1 MYLLQKFSKAQMYI
15 GNDNIKWETYWDKNK
30 FKEMK
35 KKKKKKKK
43 GNDLKIIKE
52 VILNIL

>member
-43 GNDLKIIKE
+43 GNDLKIIK
-52 VILNIL
+52 